1 VGACCC
7 LQCQKRTGSVFG
19 VVAYFP
25 KDKVQVLSG
34 PSKVF
39 TRTGE
44 SGGSVDIYFCPSCG
58 SSVFSEA
65 SVYPDIRGVT
75 VGCFADPSFAAP
87 QVVAWDLRRHAW
99 VNFPANINLVKTQMT
114 QSELDTVFA
123 NR

>member
-1 VGACCC
+1 MKRTAECACGEFKISAEGDPAIVGACCC

-75 VGCFADPSFAAP
+75 V
-87 QVVAWDLRRHAW
+87 VAVYSVTGDNEGSVA
-99 VNFPANINLVKTQMT
+99 
-114 QSELDTVFA
+114 
-123 NR
+123 